1 MTKVVGSVV
10 AVFGIILMSMTMP
23 IMVSNFNSLY
33 INAVVGRPSAIEKA
47 RREIGHTSHGSSMG
61 SDAENGL
68 DEEAAKGETSCLEA
82 AKERCAKCCLS
93 LRACLSRTCKVA
105 FPPAEKNKSDAEEER
120 RTFSGDE
127 ADDESDSGNSSA
139 DDTEKYFHRRWN
151 RSGKVTPHNQ
161 KTAPL
166 QGTVATRRL
175 LQSKVCDTAAEEDQ
189 PVGLLRRRFA
199 LISDG
204 VPLLAG
210 QASPA
215 DES

>member
-1 MTKVVGSVV
+1 MIST
-10 AVFGIILMSMTMP
+10 LP
-23 IMVSNFNSLY
+23 L
-33 INAVVGRPSAIEKA
+33 
-47 RREIGHTSHGSSMG
+47 
-61 SDAENGL
+61 
-68 DEEAAKGETSCLEA
+68 
-82 AKERCAKCCLS
+82 KERYRFTTFSSYLATMHDCATLCLQKS
-93 LRACLSRTCKVA
+93 KSA
-105 FPPAEKNKSDAEEER
+105 SDAEEER

-210 QASPA
+210 QASP
-215 DES
+215 E